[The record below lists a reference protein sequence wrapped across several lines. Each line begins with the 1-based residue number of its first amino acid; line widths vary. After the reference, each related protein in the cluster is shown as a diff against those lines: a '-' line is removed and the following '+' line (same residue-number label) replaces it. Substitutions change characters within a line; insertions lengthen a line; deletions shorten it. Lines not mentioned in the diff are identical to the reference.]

1 MINILLLTIFINFQA
16 QYLMRDFKKWKLATS
31 TDLADAEQHA
41 VENKKK
47 IEKLETYDLSFFIDK
62 SYFSDDGHN
71 FFSYF
76 NWFSA
81 PSQC

>member
-47 IEKLETYDLSFFIDK
+47 NREIRNIWLKLFY
-62 SYFSDDGHN
+62 
-71 FFSYF
+71 
-76 NWFSA
+76 W
-81 PSQC
+81 